1 MTKDTIEE
9 DKAKIISRSVHIQ
22 RFDIEVSIASEDPN
36 ESIEHLMNKAIYI
49 IDKYKTS
56 RTSTECG

>member
-36 ESIEHLMNKAIYI
+36 ESIDHIMSRAMYI
-49 IDKYKTS
+49 IDKYKS
-56 RTSTECG
+56 KRTSNECG